1 MADVYS
7 LSVRADTSDI
17 RRGRNDLD
25 RFGNQAGKTKGSVA
39 SLGSSFTGLR
49 TAVAAV
55 VTTLGAAGL
64 AKSIF
69 ATVKSTQVLQA
80 SLKTVTGSVEAAN
93 TAWADLLE
101 FAKTT
106 PFTLD
111 QSVQGFIRMK
121 SLGLDPTEKALRSFG
136 NTSAAMGKDLM
147 QMIEAVADAS
157 TGEFERLKE
166 FGIRASKQGDQ
177 ITFTFQG
184 VETTVRN
191 SSTAISGYLEEIG
204 NTTFAGAMADQM
216 DTLAGKTSNLEDGV
230 DQLFRAIGEAGAT
243 DAFEASIDAA
253 AQTVETLTEN
263 VDILKASFA
272 GLAGAAATLTA
283 IAAAT
288 RAATGAQIAFNIAA
302 RANPYIVLATV
313 LGAAAAAVWSLNE
326 SFDPAIERADKL
338 KKAVGGL
345 TENLDLFTVAQLENK
360 KAGLAQDMIDS
371 RTEAEK
377 LGAQLETVQDI
388 IRNSGQLTPQ
398 GGAMQIATS
407 EDINRARELKAQIDE
422 LNLAADASSGAI
434 EKVNALIES
443 LGEKSET
450 SSTGVVSV
458 ATELEK
464 AAKAADNYASVI
476 SALNPAQAE
485 FTRYADQL
493 DMIDS
498 FNISAGEKEALREE
512 SFRQHQE
519 RMNAIASEGQG
530 AKLASEGQGQ
540 GAKLLEQEQADT
552 LSSTAKFF
560 GNLASIAQKGGE
572 DQFKAYKALA
582 SAQAAISATMAIVS
596 TLGDPTVP
604 SFLKIPLAVSI
615 GALAAAQ
622 VAQIQA
628 QTYDGARAM
637 GGSVTG
643 GNSYMVGENGPEV
656 VTMGG
661 SGVVTPSSV
670 GGGGSTNIVI
680 NDQTTTSTGHDVQ
693 TQETTGPEGQR
704 QMQVT
709 IRDTVRRQVMQ
720 GEFDRQLG
728 SKFDLKSKGRRV

>member
-1 MADVYS
+1 
-7 LSVRADTSDI
+7 
-17 RRGRNDLD
+17 
-25 RFGNQAGKTKGSVA
+25 
-39 SLGSSFTGLR
+39 
-49 TAVAAV
+49 
-55 VTTLGAAGL
+55 
-64 AKSIF
+64 
-69 ATVKSTQVLQA
+69 
-80 SLKTVTGSVEAAN
+80 
-93 TAWADLLE
+93 
-101 FAKTT
+101 
-106 PFTLD
+106 
-111 QSVQGFIRMK
+111 
-121 SLGLDPTEKALRSFG
+121 
-136 NTSAAMGKDLM
+136 
-147 QMIEAVADAS
+147 
-157 TGEFERLKE
+157 
-166 FGIRASKQGDQ
+166 
-177 ITFTFQG
+177 
-184 VETTVRN
+184 
-191 SSTAISGYLEEIG
+191 
-204 NTTFAGAMADQM
+204 
-216 DTLAGKTSNLEDGV
+216 
-230 DQLFRAIGEAGAT
+230 
-243 DAFEASIDAA
+243 
-253 AQTVETLTEN
+253 
-263 VDILKASFA
+263 
-272 GLAGAAATLTA
+272 
-283 IAAAT
+283 
-288 RAATGAQIAFNIAA
+288 
-302 RANPYIVLATV
+302 
-313 LGAAAAAVWSLNE
+313 
-326 SFDPAIERADKL
+326 
-338 KKAVGGL
+338 
-345 TENLDLFTVAQLENK
+345 
-360 KAGLAQDMIDS
+360 
-371 RTEAEK
+371 
-377 LGAQLETVQDI
+377 
-388 IRNSGQLTPQ
+388 
-398 GGAMQIATS
+398 MQIATS

-422 LNLAADASSGAI
+422 LNLSADASSGSI

-443 LGEKSET
+443 LGKKSET

-530 AKLASEGQGQ
+530 AKLASEGQG
-540 GAKLLEQEQADT
+540 AKLLEQEQADT
-552 LSSTAKFF
+552 LSSSAKFF

-596 TLGDPTVP
+596 TLGDPTIP
-604 SFLKIPLAVSI
+604 SAMRVPLAVSI
-615 GALAAAQ
+615 GALAAVQ

-670 GGGGSTNIVI
+670 GGGGMSVVI